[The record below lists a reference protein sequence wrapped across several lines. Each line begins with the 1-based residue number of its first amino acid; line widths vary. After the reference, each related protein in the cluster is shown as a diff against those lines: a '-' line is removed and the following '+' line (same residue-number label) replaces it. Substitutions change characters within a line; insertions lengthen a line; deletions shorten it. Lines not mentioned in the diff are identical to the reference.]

1 LAYRWLEEGQLEAE
15 ANWVER
21 ILGQELAQFGSK
33 VTLDMAEVLRFYAER
48 SGLLQS
54 VGVGLLTFVH
64 KSFQEYLAAQ
74 YAHEEAIV
82 APLVARSHDQH
93 WRQVILLFMSLTTP
107 KLATQ
112 FFRQLL
118 AANPSRAQLYLALA
132 CVAERPSLDPEI
144 EAQLRHFFESR
155 VILPPSDET
164 EQDILVGVGHLSAPY
179 LGCSES
185 YMSEEEAAYSVQAL
199 GRIGGEVAYQQ
210 LKSYAH
216 DKRRSVRQALLW
228 VWAKYTTKRELGEK
242 RVKGKIA

>member
-1 LAYRWLEEGQLEAE
+1 
-15 ANWVER
+15 
-21 ILGQELAQFGSK
+21 
-33 VTLDMAEVLRFYAER
+33 
-48 SGLLQS
+48 
-54 VGVGLLTFVH
+54 VH

-82 APLVARSHDQH
+82 APLVARSHDQN

-132 CVAERPSLDPEI
+132 CVAERPSLDPDI
-144 EAQLRHFFESR
+144 EAQLRHFFESD
-155 VILPPSDET
+155 VILPPSNRAER
-164 EQDILVGVGHLSAPY
+164 DILASVGYLSARY
-179 LGCSES
+179 LGRHER
-185 YMSEEEAAYSVQAL
+185 YGGQEAAYCVEAL
-199 GRIGGEVAYQQ
+199 GKIGSEVAYQQ